1 MWLLMPFT
9 AVYLPFTIP
18 VYPRL
23 RHLWA
28 GFAVMFPP
36 LAECF
41 TSWYL
46 NNAR

>member
-18 VYPRL
+18 AYLRL